1 MAVYHQQQREQ
12 QLTNLIQNPVKQ
24 PDYLSAPQPEFRTS
38 RKPELYAIN
47 QGNNSI
53 LIPNSRMPT
62 FEFPWS
68 LSVANST
75 TLSSLPTTRNVPSSV
90 FPIRNFSLE
99 QLTSMDD
106 MRYWQALIAVRT
118 INPVNMRSD
127 SRLDLTANRFGS
139 NNDSKTSVQLR
150 SQQTRRKPR
159 VLFTQFQVAS
169 INLMYFTDIT
179 CFLLT
184 PRFVHC
190 PNSAEL
196 MQGIC
201 RSKLF
206 KMSDKDFAV
215 NELEE
220 RFKLQRYVS
229 AAERERLAVTLDLTP
244 TQVKIWFQNRR
255 YKCKRME
262 LDRTLQL
269 SSELILSQSSSTSVN
284 CALMNSS

>member
-106 MRYWQALIAVRT
+106 MRYWGFAEQLPSTTAVPQFALYTRL
-118 INPVNMRSD
+118 NMRSD

-159 VLFTQFQVAS
+159 VLFTQFQ
-169 INLMYFTDIT
+169 
-179 CFLLT
+179 
-184 PRFVHC
+184 
-190 PNSAEL
+190 
-196 MQGIC
+196 
-201 RSKLF
+201 
-206 KMSDKDFAV
+206 V